1 MRILGETVM
10 ANPRKPD
17 ADKVA
22 VNESADSECSEGPGL
37 GVNANLVALVNQL
50 EAEID
55 RLRINLDNL
64 RLAQS
69 QSQREL
75 IRRQV
80 AAIDE
85 RQDALADLK
94 RLVRQ
99 AAAADASNLS
109 PEDTD
114 SVH

>member
-1 MRILGETVM
+1 M
-10 ANPRKPD
+10 ADPRKPG
-17 ADKVA
+17 AD
-22 VNESADSECSEGPGL
+22 ESVGKETGDSECSEGPGL
-37 GVNANLVALVNQL
+37 GVNANLAALVDQL
-50 EAEID
+50 EAEIE

-64 RLAQS
+64 RLSQS

-75 IRRQV
+75 IKRQV

-94 RLVRQ
+94 RLLRQ
-99 AAAADASNLS
+99 AAAADASNPS